1 MLAGAGG
8 RSSLPAYAVLL
19 PLAGVG
25 WWWSARM
32 AAAGS
37 SMTGGGMSAL
47 GASMSLGA
55 FLVAW
60 IAMMAA
66 MMMPGVAPV
75 VALYRRAA
83 RLGRVSPTP
92 LFLLGYL
99 LVWAL
104 PGLPAYSAWRALM
117 TPLAD
122 GRTWTAWML
131 AATLLAA
138 AVWQLT
144 PAKSACLRQ
153 CRSPLSFFM
162 RYGRRL
168 ERPLGALRIGIVHGA
183 FCFGCCWALMLVLV
197 AAGSMNLAWM
207 IGIAALIFIEK
218 TVVIGDSAA
227 RAASAVCILAAVAL
241 LIRPATVAM
250 IT

>member
-1 MLAGAGG
+1 
-8 RSSLPAYAVLL
+8 
-19 PLAGVG
+19 
-25 WWWSARM
+25 
-32 AAAGS
+32 
-37 SMTGGGMSAL
+37 MTGGGMSAL

-55 FLVAW
+55 FLLAW
-60 IAMMAA
+60 VAMMAA

-75 VALYRRAA
+75 VALYRRGAQ
-83 RLGRVSPTP
+83 LGRVSPTP
-92 LFLLGYL
+92 LFVLGYL
-99 LVWAL
+99 VVWVL
-104 PGLPAYSAWRALM
+104 PGLPAYAAWRALI
-117 TPLAD
+117 TPLAE

-131 AATLLAA
+131 AGTLLAA

-168 ERPLGALRIGIVHGA
+168 ERPLGALRTGIVHGA

-197 AAGSMNLAWM
+197 AVGSMNLAWM
-207 IGIAALIFIEK
+207 IGIAALIFVEK
-218 TVVIGDSAA
+218 TVVIGERVARVASAA
-227 RAASAVCILAAVAL
+227 CALAAIAL
-241 LIRPATVAM
+241 LIRPAAVVA